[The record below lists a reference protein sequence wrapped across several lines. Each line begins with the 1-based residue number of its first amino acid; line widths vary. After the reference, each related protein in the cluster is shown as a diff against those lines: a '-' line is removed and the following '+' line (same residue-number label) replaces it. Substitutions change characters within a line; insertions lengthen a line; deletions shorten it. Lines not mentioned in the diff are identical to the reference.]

1 MSSKENVMEKVRI
14 LFDADTVGI
23 NIINRHISRL
33 SISVNKERKIE
44 IVYAAIDEMIVRICV
59 CVQTADAIA
68 DRSRRHRR
76 RCRWWWKA
84 RRKDKDPNPAQQ
96 EETKQYL
103 HSAMLECTTPEVKLR
118 EIVNLAEGLDYNEW
132 LASHTIAFFDH
143 VNLLYG
149 TISEF
154 CSMSGCPDMSGPC
167 NRQYLWVDEKGK
179 RCKVAAPQYIDYV
192 MTYTQKTINDE
203 MVFPTKFDKEFP
215 VTFVSIVKKIM
226 KLLYHVI
233 AHIYH
238 SHFKEIV
245 LLNLHPHL
253 NCIFAHLVLF
263 NDRFKLIDQKE
274 VEVLHDLAIALK
286 LYPPNS
292 DCDIER
298 TGSMLES
305 DSNNNNNNTNHG
317 STISIGG
324 GSGGIGRIGR
334 HSPTV
339 ITTQCRSISAFDN
352 YKHCNDNLLDMSEMK
367 ENATDSDLNMNDVG
381 NYCINSPMMVDDGF
395 DEPKKTVTSIADNP
409 YGMSPEPMMIEP
421 MTSSEN
427 IPKYTFDSNCF
438 RGRSISANAV
448 LASNVAR
455 VPSSPITRRC
465 NSDRTTPGK
474 GQFNPNRTTCGH

>member
-1 MSSKENVMEKVRI
+1 M
-14 LFDADTVGI
+14 
-23 NIINRHISRL
+23 
-33 SISVNKERKIE
+33 
-44 IVYAAIDEMIVRICV
+44 
-59 CVQTADAIA
+59 
-68 DRSRRHRR
+68 
-76 RCRWWWKA
+76 
-84 RRKDKDPNPAQQ
+84 
-96 EETKQYL
+96 
-103 HSAMLECTTPEVKLR
+103 
-118 EIVNLAEGLDYNEW
+118 
-132 LASHTIAFFDH
+132 
-143 VNLLYG
+143 
-149 TISEF
+149 
-154 CSMSGCPDMSGPC
+154 
-167 NRQYLWVDEKGK
+167 
-179 RCKVAAPQYIDYV
+179 
-192 MTYTQKTINDE
+192 
-203 MVFPTKFDKEFP
+203 
-215 VTFVSIVKKIM
+215 
-226 KLLYHVI
+226 I